1 MPRPLSEQVVVV
13 TGASSGIG
21 RETALRLGA
30 QGASLVL
37 AARNEDALASLAR
50 EIEQAGG
57 TAQVVPTDVTDWQ
70 RVQRLA
76 ETAVERFGRIDTWV
90 NNAALYL
97 ASRVEDMQVED
108 ATRLFDVS
116 VFGLIY
122 GVKAAL
128 PYLVREGQGTII
140 NVSSVNGV
148 RAFPLLAVYS
158 SAKHAVQGFTD
169 GLRIELARDHPGI
182 KVVAILPASVNTPF
196 FIHARSRLGVAPH
209 PIPPI
214 YDVGIVADA
223 IVLATQRP
231 RRDIYIGPGRLLAMA
246 HGIMPGVVDRVM
258 LTGDLAFR
266 LQKSDEPDTGGDNFD
281 APMPLDTYTTT
292 GRWGDQALPRSLYTE
307 LMELSTSRRLAVLG
321 TVLASGIALARA
333 LRR

>member
-1 MPRPLSEQVVVV
+1 MPRPLSDQVVVI

-70 RVQRLA
+70 QVQLLA

-266 LQKSDEPDTGGDNFD
+266 LQKSDEPDTGRDNFD